1 MAGWLRA
8 AESFLNKIDEK
19 AAGSLRRGDAD
30 AAGRGSESE
39 DSDAARPPPHR
50 RQYHSDGQQP
60 PLAGSNGR
68 AQAAINVGAY
78 HSDPRL
84 DAGPGPASTSGNGS
98 AASYATSG
106 RARLATRQ
114 PPLRA
119 AKSAKEDDWGVLLG
133 STGGSIGRGDQRAR
147 DAPSSAGREASGS
160 LAGTATGGAQ
170 GGGGALRSHAASKG
184 RSQTVLAAA
193 PAAASPAAA
202 PGRPESVTSD
212 APSTP
217 SSHIGADIIDV
228 TAKPDSKLPV
238 VQDTAAQ
245 AGRSIA
251 ATSPAIME
259 AATAAAAGP
268 PARPRWTSDA
278 AHASQEERQQQAQA
292 LGAASGGRA
301 AAATVAGVS
310 EQSAQTACPAPLDGA
325 ADTSSAAQCAVPE
338 ATGEG
343 KVPDGG
349 SRALT
354 AGAALEDIGGL
365 GGAASEEDMHL
376 GKSEDLAEDGTMAE
390 PLLAGPNVDADAGP
404 MAGQAKEAADSLPSQ
419 AGNGTSIEQGMP
431 LIDRHRVSA
440 VPTES
445 GREAAEPAQ
454 YTEGAADTP
463 AAATSS
469 SSPAR
474 EMASAGWPHE
484 ALGKDDDLIAAYIEG
499 IQTRGTQS
507 AGEMSGGDVDK
518 RPSPLDLPPRQGRR
532 GYAYGAP
539 AGAARGGGGGPIGIS
554 TFFKAGRKSSD
565 TADKRLQQLDG
576 DGASRHSSAGEEEE
590 EEDDDDES
598 ASGTTMSSDDEEDS
612 ADEAVARAA
621 AAKEE
626 ADQAA
631 ALARRILQENLAASA
646 AAVALQEQEQE
657 LVRLE
662 EKREGIKWQVATAAE
677 EHAKEIAKLRESMLE
692 GMQAVQIE
700 KHAHSGTRLEAVQ
713 REASLETETLD
724 HAKAL
729 AAAQR
734 ALDEKVAVV
743 RSLQMKIETAEIRQ
757 AVMEQEVAEA
767 ESSIAQLEQLR
778 HGGLAQD
785 GIHDTQQASLKSD
798 ELEVLDARYEE
809 VQQQVLELEA
819 QLHAEQ
825 SAQRQPSAL
834 EIDLQQNLKQL
845 TDQLIQKQSQV
856 EALASEKATLTLR
869 LEVGS
874 LASLELGMT
883 WPAVN
888 LPAVEL
894 PTITNTLEEES
905 AAALLQSKR
914 RKAAAAI
921 LDQRDGDDED
931 PEYGLTRTST
941 PSKSRRAAFAVRDFG
956 LGAAGNAVVR
966 QVSLLAL
973 GLDSLFL
980 GGARYLRGSSSA
992 RAMLAGYLCLLHAWV
1007 LLVWLMS
1014 SHTATALR

>member
-19 AAGSLRRGDAD
+19 AAGSLRQGDAD

-50 RQYHSDGQQP
+50 RQYHSDGQQQS
-60 PLAGSNGR
+60 PLAGSDGR
-68 AQAAINVGAY
+68 AQAAVTVGAY

-84 DAGPGPASTSGNGS
+84 DADPGPASTSGNGS
-98 AASYATSG
+98 AAGYATSG
-106 RARLATRQ
+106 RARLAARQ

-133 STGGSIGRGDQRAR
+133 STGGSIGRSEQRTR

-160 LAGTATGGAQ
+160 LAGTVT
-170 GGGGALRSHAASKG
+170 GGGGALRSHAVSKG
-184 RSQTVLAAA
+184 RGQVVPAAA
-193 PAAASPAAA
+193 PAAASREAA
-202 PGRPESVTSD
+202 PGRTEPVASG
-212 APSTP
+212 APTTASTQ
-217 SSHIGADIIDV
+217 IVADTIDV
-228 TAKPDSKLPV
+228 TAKPGSKLLA

-245 AGRSIA
+245 AERSATATCPA
-251 ATSPAIME
+251 AME
-259 AATAAAAGP
+259 ATTAAAAGP
-268 PARPRWTSDA
+268 ASD
-278 AHASQEERQQQAQA
+278 
-292 LGAASGGRA
+292 GRA
-301 AAATVAGVS
+301 AAATAAGVS
-310 EQSAQTACPAPLDGA
+310 EQPAQAACPAPLVGA
-325 ADTSSAAQCAVPE
+325 ADTSSAAQRAVLE
-338 ATGEG
+338 ATEEG

-354 AGAALEDIGGL
+354 TGAALEDTGAH
-365 GGAASEEDMHL
+365 GGATFEEDVHL
-376 GKSEDLAEDGTMAE
+376 GKPDALAEDGTVVE
-390 PLLAGPNVDADAGP
+390 PLLARPDVEAGAGP
-404 MAGQAKEAADSLPSQ
+404 MAGYAKEAADALPTQ
-419 AGNGTSIEQGMP
+419 AGNGSSIEQGMP
-431 LIDRHRVSA
+431 SDDSHRVSA
-440 VPTES
+440 VSTES
-445 GREAAEPAQ
+445 GGEATEPAQ
-454 YTEGAADTP
+454 YTEGATDAP

-474 EMASAGWPHE
+474 EMASAGRPSE

-507 AGEMSGGDVDK
+507 AGEMSGGDVDG
-518 RPSPLDLPPRQGRR
+518 RASPLDLPPRQGRR
-532 GYAYGAP
+532 GYANGAP

-554 TFFKAGRKSSD
+554 SFFKAGRKSSD
-565 TADKRLQQLDG
+565 TADKRLQQLDS

-590 EEDDDDES
+590 EDDDDDES
-598 ASGTTMSSDDEEDS
+598 VSGTTMSSDDEEDS
-612 ADEAVARAA
+612 ADEAMARAA

-646 AAVALQEQEQE
+646 ATVALQEQEQE

-662 EKREGIKWQVATAAE
+662 ETREGIKWQVATAAE

-692 GMQAVQIE
+692 GMQAVQVE
-700 KHAHSGTRLEAVQ
+700 KHAHSGTRMEAVQ

-757 AVMEQEVAEA
+757 AEMEQEVAEA

-785 GIHDTQQASLKSD
+785 GIQDTQQASLKSD
-798 ELEVLDARYEE
+798 ELAVLDARYEE
-809 VQQQVLELEA
+809 VQQRVLELEA
-819 QLHAEQ
+819 QLQAEQ

-869 LEVGS
+869 LEVGP
-874 LASLELGMT
+874 LASRKLGIT
-883 WPAVN
+883 WSAMN
-888 LPAVEL
+888 LFAVEL

-914 RKAAAAI
+914 RKAAAAM
-921 LDQRDGDDED
+921 LDHRDGDDED
-931 PEYGLTRTST
+931 PEFGLTRSST
-941 PSKSRRAAFAVRDFG
+941 PSKSRRAAFAGKDFG

-1014 SHTATALR
+1014 SRTATALR

>member
-50 RQYHSDGQQP
+50 RQYYSDGQQQS
-60 PLAGSNGR
+60 PLAGSDGR
-68 AQAAINVGAY
+68 AQAAVTVSAY
-78 HSDPRL
+78 HSEPRL

-98 AASYATSG
+98 GAGYATSG
-106 RARLATRQ
+106 RARLAARQ

-147 DAPSSAGREASGS
+147 DVPSSAGREASGS
-160 LAGTATGGAQ
+160 LAGTVA

-184 RSQTVLAAA
+184 RGQAVPAAA
-193 PAAASPAAA
+193 PAAASRAAA
-202 PGRPESVTSD
+202 PGRTEHVAVD
-212 APSTP
+212 APITANSQ
-217 SSHIGADIIDV
+217 IGADTVDV
-228 TAKPDSKLPV
+228 TAKPDSKLLT

-245 AGRSIA
+245 AGRSTA
-251 ATSPAIME
+251 AAGPAVTE
-259 AATAAAAGP
+259 ATTAAAAGP
-268 PARPRWTSDA
+268 SLRPPRTSDA

-301 AAATVAGVS
+301 AAAIVAGVS
-310 EQSAQTACPAPLDGA
+310 EQSAQTACPAPLVGA
-325 ADTSSAAQCAVPE
+325 ADTSSAAQSASE
-338 ATGEG
+338 ATERG
-343 KVPDGG
+343 KVTDGE
-349 SRALT
+349 SRAST
-354 AGAALEDIGGL
+354 AGVALEYTGGH
-365 GGAASEEDMHL
+365 GGAASEEDVHL
-376 GKSEDLAEDGTMAE
+376 GKEDDSTEDGTAAE
-390 PLLAGPNVDADAGP
+390 PPLARLIMEADAGP
-404 MAGQAKEAADSLPSQ
+404 MAGHANEGAESLPSQ
-419 AGNGTSIEQGMP
+419 AGNGSFVEQGMSS
-431 LIDRHRVSA
+431 DDSHRLLAVS
-440 VPTES
+440 TES
-445 GREAAEPAQ
+445 GREATAPAQ
-454 YTEGAADTP
+454 YTEGAADAP

-469 SSPAR
+469 SSR
-474 EMASAGWPHE
+474 EMASAGRPNE

-507 AGEMSGGDVDK
+507 ASETSGGDVDG
-518 RPSPLDLPPRQGRR
+518 RARPLDLPPRQGRR
-532 GYAYGAP
+532 GYANGA
-539 AGAARGGGGGPIGIS
+539 AARGGGGGPIGIS
-554 TFFKAGRKSSD
+554 SFFKARRKSSD
-565 TADKRLQQLDG
+565 ATDKRLRLLDG
-576 DGASRHSSAGEEEE
+576 DGASRHSSAGEDEEEEE
-590 EEDDDDES
+590 EEDDDDDDS

-612 ADEAVARAA
+612 ADEAMARAA

-646 AAVALQEQEQE
+646 AMVALQEQEQE

-662 EKREGIKWQVATAAE
+662 ETREGIKWQVATAAE

-692 GMQAVQIE
+692 GMQAVQVE

-743 RSLQMKIETAEIRQ
+743 RSLQMRIETGQIRQ
-757 AVMEQEVAEA
+757 AEMEQELAEA

-785 GIHDTQQASLKSD
+785 GIHDTQQASLRSD
-798 ELEVLDARYEE
+798 ELAVLDARYEE

-819 QLHAEQ
+819 QLQAEQ

-845 TDQLIQKQSQV
+845 IDQLIQKQSQV

-869 LEVGS
+869 LE
-874 LASLELGMT
+874 
-883 WPAVN
+883 
-888 LPAVEL
+888 
-894 PTITNTLEEES
+894 TITNTLEEES

-914 RKAAAAI
+914 RKAAAAM
-921 LDQRDGDDED
+921 LDHRDGDDED

-941 PSKSRRAAFAVRDFG
+941 PSKSRRAVFAGKDFG
-956 LGAAGNAVVR
+956 LGAAGNAVMR

-1014 SHTATALR
+1014 SRTATALR